1 MKREIF
7 RSAALNRMSSP
18 EQLDQMLEV
27 TTPKYWI
34 ALVAVAL
41 MLLCGLAWGFYGR
54 MTTKAMGRGMVIQT
68 PSNSAEN
75 GDVQVVAYVPATV
88 AKTVQAGE
96 PAEIILTALRVED
109 YGFIR
114 GRVVSISEYPATDED
129 LMATLRNET
138 LAHALAEGEPVHEV
152 RVEMEQDPNTP
163 SGLRW
168 STPRG
173 AAFHITPGSLCKVN
187 IITREERPLRL
198 LIPFAKGSV
207 GIY

>member
-34 ALVAVAL
+34 ALIAVAL
-41 MLLCGLAWGFYGR
+41 MLLCGLAWGFFGR
-54 MTTKAMGRGMVIQT
+54 MTTKAMGHGMVIQT
-68 PSNSAEN
+68 PG

-88 AKTVQAGE
+88 AKTVQVGE
-96 PAEIILTALRVED
+96 RAEIMLTAFRVED

-114 GRVVSISEYPATDED
+114 GHVISISEYPATDEE
-129 LMATLRNET
+129 LMATLQNET
-138 LAHALAEGEPVHEV
+138 LAHALAAGEPVHEV
-152 RVEMEQDPNTP
+152 RVEMEQDPDTP
-163 SGLRW
+163 SGYLW

-173 AAFHITPGSLCKVN
+173 AAFRITPGSLCKVN

-198 LIPFAKGSV
+198 LVPFAKGSL

>member
-34 ALVAVAL
+34 GLVAVAL
-41 MLLCGLAWGFYGR
+41 LLLFGLAWGFFGR
-54 MTTKAMGRGMVIQT
+54 MTTKAMGHGMVVQL
-68 PSNSAEN
+68 PD
-75 GDVQVVAYVPATV
+75 GGLQVVAYVPATV
-88 AKTVQAGE
+88 AKTVQPGQ
-96 PAEIILTALRVED
+96 PVQVVLTAFRVED

-114 GRVVSISEYPATDED
+114 GRVISVSEYPATDEE
-129 LMATLRNET
+129 LMATLRNES
-138 LAHALAEGEPVHEV
+138 LAQKLAAGEPVHEV
-152 RVEMEQDPNTP
+152 RIDMERDPNTP
-163 SGLRW
+163 SGFSW

-173 AAFHITPGSLCKVN
+173 AAFKVTPGSLCN
-187 IITREERPLRL
+187 ASIITREERPLRL
-198 LIPFAKGSV
+198 LVPFAKGSM

>member
-34 ALVAVAL
+34 ALAAVAL
-41 MLLCGLAWGFYGR
+41 LLLFGLAWGFFGR
-54 MTTKAMGRGMVIQT
+54 MTTKAMGHGMVVQV
-68 PSNSAEN
+68 PA
-75 GDVQVVAYVPATV
+75 GDLQVVAYVPATV
-88 AKTVQAGE
+88 AKTVQPGQ
-96 PAEIILTALRVED
+96 PVQVVLTAFRVED

-114 GRVVSISEYPATDED
+114 GRVLSVSEYPATDEE

-138 LAHALAEGEPVHEV
+138 LAQKLAAGEPVHEV
-152 RVEMEQDPNTP
+152 RVEMETDASTP
-163 SGLRW
+163 SGFSW

-173 AAFHITPGSLCKVN
+173 AAFKVTPGSLCNVS

-198 LIPFAKGSV
+198 LVPFAKGSM

>member
-34 ALVAVAL
+34 ALVAVGL
-41 MLLCGLAWGFYGR
+41 MLLCGLGWGFFGR
-54 MTTKAMGRGMVIQT
+54 MTTKAMGHGMVIQT
-68 PSNSAEN
+68 PG

-96 PAEIILTALRVED
+96 RAEIILTAFRVED

-114 GRVVSISEYPATDED
+114 GRVVSVSEYPATDSE
-129 LMATLRNET
+129 LMATLQNET
-138 LAHALAEGEPVHEV
+138 LAHMLAAGEPVHEV
-152 RVEMEQDPNTP
+152 RVEMEQDASTP
-163 SGLRW
+163 SGLGW

-173 AAFHITPGSLCKVN
+173 AAFRITPGSLCKVN

-198 LIPFAKGSV
+198 LIPFAKGSL

>member
-41 MLLCGLAWGFYGR
+41 LLLFGLAWGFFGR
-54 MTTKAMGRGMVIQT
+54 MTTKAMGHGMVVQL
-68 PSNSAEN
+68 PS
-75 GDVQVVAYVPATV
+75 GDLQVVAYVPATV
-88 AKTVQAGE
+88 AKTVQPGE
-96 PAEIILTALRVED
+96 PVQIVLTAFRVED

-114 GRVVSISEYPATDED
+114 GRVVSVSEYPATDEE
-129 LMATLRNET
+129 LMATLRNEA
-138 LAHALAEGEPVHEV
+138 LAHALAAGEPVHEV
-152 RVEMEQDPNTP
+152 RVEMETDPNTP
-163 SGLRW
+163 SGFSW

-173 AAFHITPGSLCKVN
+173 AAFRVTPGSLCNVS

-198 LIPFAKGSV
+198 LVPFVKGST

>member
-27 TTPKYWI
+27 TTPKYWMALIGI
-34 ALVAVAL
+34 AL
-41 MLLCGLAWGFYGR
+41 LLVFGLLWGFFGR
-54 MTTKAMGRGMVIQT
+54 MTTKVMGHGMVVQ
-68 PSNSAEN
+68 SAS
-75 GDVQVVAYVPATV
+75 GDLQLVAYVPATV
-88 AKTVQAGE
+88 AKTVQPGE
-96 PAEIILTALRVED
+96 TTQIVLTAFRVED

-114 GRVVSISEYPATDED
+114 GRVLSVSEYPATDEE
-129 LMATLRNET
+129 LMATLRNEA
-138 LAHALAEGEPVHEV
+138 LAHALAAGEPVHEV
-152 RVEMEQDPNTP
+152 RVEMETDPNTP
-163 SGLRW
+163 SGLSW

-173 AAFHITPGSLCKVN
+173 AAFRVTPGSLCNVS

-198 LIPFAKGSV
+198 LVPFVKGST

>member
-34 ALVAVAL
+34 ALVAVGL
-41 MLLCGLAWGFYGR
+41 MLLCGLAWGFFGR
-54 MTTKAMGRGMVIQT
+54 MTTKAMGHGMVIQT
-68 PSNSAEN
+68 PG

-88 AKTVQAGE
+88 AKTVQAGQ

-114 GRVVSISEYPATDED
+114 GRVLSISEYPATDEE

-138 LAHALAEGEPVHEV
+138 LAHALAAGEPVHEV
-152 RVEMEQDPNTP
+152 RLEMEKDPATP
-163 SGLRW
+163 SGLQW

-173 AAFHITPGSLCKVN
+173 AAFRITPGSLCRVN
-187 IITREERPLRL
+187 VITREERPLRL
-198 LIPFAKGSV
+198 LVPFAKGSM

>member
-34 ALVAVAL
+34 ALIAVGL
-41 MLLCGLAWGFYGR
+41 VLLCGLAWGFFGR
-54 MTTKAMGRGMVIQT
+54 MTTKAMGHGMVIQ
-68 PSNSAEN
+68 SAE
-75 GDVQVVAYVPATV
+75 GDLQVVAYVPATV

-114 GRVVSISEYPATDED
+114 GHVVSVSEYPATDEE
-129 LMATLRNET
+129 LMKTLQNET
-138 LAHALAEGEPVHEV
+138 LAHALAAGEPVHEV
-152 RVEMEQDPNTP
+152 RLEMERDASTP
-163 SGLRW
+163 SGFLW
-168 STPRG
+168 STPHG
-173 AAFHITPGSLCKVN
+173 ATFRITPGSLCHVN
-187 IITREERPLRL
+187 VITREERPLRL
-198 LIPFAKGSV
+198 LVPFAKGTL